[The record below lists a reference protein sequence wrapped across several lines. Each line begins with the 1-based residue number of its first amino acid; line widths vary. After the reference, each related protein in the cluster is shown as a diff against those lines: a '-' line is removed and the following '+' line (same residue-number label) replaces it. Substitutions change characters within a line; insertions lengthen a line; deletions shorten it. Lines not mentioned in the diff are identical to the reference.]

1 MAKNKRDQKQK
12 KKRSLLASLFEPA
25 AESETDGLFDEP
37 DFQDDPELVH
47 LFDDDEVEYSDEQDE
62 AALSELTWSD
72 GARVVEDL
80 PALDRQPKAAGRHVR
95 AKEPAPA
102 PAGRERRARSA
113 RRERPQHSG
122 VHRVQRMHPATEES
136 EQQPCAAPPSEDA
149 PVLSEP
155 SGSSPVVAVQQPAQ
169 PTAAD
174 GLTPPVMDAAAF
186 LRRNAAPSRA
196 QAVQAPD
203 FGQPQPLQDG
213 QPLPQ
218 PPAGTVSAAQPEDAL
233 SQEQPAG
240 AALPGSTQP
249 GYDSSVLM
257 EQPAGTAL
265 PGSAQPGYDSSV
277 LREQPVGAALPEQP
291 TNAFPPALPTD
302 ASDLPATAAP
312 SPAAS
317 AAGRAADRAP
327 ARAADMRTDAPV
339 SSGDESA
346 PILLFDD
353 DPAPVPRTQA
363 SRTRMFRTGSGTAAR
378 IQMNE
383 TETSRSIEEAKRR
396 QREKE
401 AARQHEQYV
410 QRQKRRQR
418 RQRAAKRMAVNIG
431 FVAFLVVAALVALYY
446 TFLLKDIVVSGN
458 DTYSDEYIIGLTG
471 LQYGRHMLFC
481 DLDAAREGIEQDP
494 YLQVDAVDYIFPA
507 RVRIQVTERKEVAG
521 IIGLDYNVIIDHNGY
536 VLSMGGGTDLSNLLQ
551 VSGVGMTGF
560 QVGQRL
566 GQTDDFGTATLVT
579 MIKELETYQVIDD
592 IASLDLTTP
601 LAIVMYAK
609 NGLKIHV
616 GQPTDLD
623 EKLVSLH
630 ALLPQ
635 FINANISTG
644 TLYLS
649 ARGGTVYSPP
659 NTGAVLPT
667 DPDTVDPDN
676 PITDP
681 NAAPNPDDPTV
692 ATPDPGSA
700 GQTTPT
706 PSTPTLLQPGGGD
719 GFQG

>member
-1 MAKNKRDQKQK
+1 MAKDKRDQKQK

-25 AESETDGLFDEP
+25 TESETDGLFDEP

-62 AALSELTWSD
+62 AALSGLTWSD
-72 GARVVEDL
+72 GERVVEDL
-80 PALDRQPKAAGRHVR
+80 PDLDGQPKAAGRHVR

-102 PAGRERRARSA
+102 PAGRERHARSA

-122 VHRVQRMHPATEES
+122 VHRVQRMHPAAEES
-136 EQQPCAAPPSEDA
+136 EQQPYAASPSEDA
-149 PVLSEP
+149 PVLPEP
-155 SGSSPVVAVQQPAQ
+155 PGPSPVAAPQQPAQ
-169 PTAAD
+169 STAAD

-196 QAVQAPD
+196 QAAQTPD

-213 QPLPQ
+213 QPSPQ
-218 PPAGTVSAAQPEDAL
+218 PPADAASAAQPEDAL

-240 AALPGSTQP
+240 AALP
-249 GYDSSVLM
+249 
-257 EQPAGTAL
+257 
-265 PGSAQPGYDSSV
+265 
-277 LREQPVGAALPEQP
+277 EQP
-291 TNAFPPALPTD
+291 TNAFPPAQPAD
-302 ASDLPATAAP
+302 ASDLPATA
-312 SPAAS
+312 S
-317 AAGRAADRAP
+317 AAGMVADRAP
-327 ARAADMRTDAPV
+327 ARAADMRMDASV
-339 SSGDESA
+339 ASGDESV
-346 PILLFDD
+346 PIRLFDD
-353 DPAPVPRTQA
+353 DPAPRTQA

-401 AARQHEQYV
+401 AVRQHEQYV

-667 DPDTVDPDN
+667 DPDTADPDN

-692 ATPDPGSA
+692 ATPDSGSV

-706 PSTPTLLQPGGGD
+706 PSTPTPLQPGGGD

>member
-1 MAKNKRDQKQK
+1 MAKDKRDQKQK

-62 AALSELTWSD
+62 AALSGLTWSD
-72 GARVVEDL
+72 GERVVEELPDL
-80 PALDRQPKAAGRHVR
+80 DGQPKAAGRHVR

-102 PAGRERRARSA
+102 PAGRERHARSA

-122 VHRVQRMHPATEES
+122 VHRVQRMHPAAEDS

-155 SGSSPVVAVQQPAQ
+155 SGSSPV
-169 PTAAD
+169 AAD

-257 EQPAGTAL
+257 EQPAG
-265 PGSAQPGYDSSV
+265 
-277 LREQPVGAALPEQP
+277 AALPEQP
-291 TNAFPPALPTD
+291 TNAFPPAQPAD

-706 PSTPTLLQPGGGD
+706 PSTPTPLQPGGGD

>member
-1 MAKNKRDQKQK
+1 MAKDKRDQKQK
-12 KKRSLLASLFEPA
+12 KKRSLLSSLFEPA

-62 AALSELTWSD
+62 AALSGLTWSD
-72 GARVVEDL
+72 GERVVEDL
-80 PALDRQPKAAGRHVR
+80 PDLDGQPKAAGRHVR

-102 PAGRERRARSA
+102 PAGRERHARSA

-122 VHRVQRMHPATEES
+122 VHRVQRMHPAVEES

-155 SGSSPVVAVQQPAQ
+155 SGSS
-169 PTAAD
+169 
-174 GLTPPVMDAAAF
+174 PVMDAAAF

-213 QPLPQ
+213 QPSPQ
-218 PPAGTVSAAQPEDAL
+218 PPADAASAAQPEDAL
-233 SQEQPAG
+233 LQEQPTG
-240 AALPGSTQP
+240 AVLPGSAQP
-249 GYDSSVLM
+249 GYNSSVLM
-257 EQPAGTAL
+257 EQPA
-265 PGSAQPGYDSSV
+265 
-277 LREQPVGAALPEQP
+277 GAALPEQP
-291 TNAFPPALPTD
+291 TNAFPPAQPAD

-312 SPAAS
+312 STAAS

-327 ARAADMRTDAPV
+327 VASD
-339 SSGDESA
+339 DESV

-353 DPAPVPRTQA
+353 DPAPRTQA

-401 AARQHEQYV
+401 AVRQHEQYV

-667 DPDTVDPDN
+667 DPDTTDPDN

-681 NAAPNPDDPTV
+681 NAAPNPDDPTA

-706 PSTPTLLQPGGGD
+706 PSTPTPLQPGGGD

>member
-1 MAKNKRDQKQK
+1 MAKDKRDQKQK
-12 KKRSLLASLFEPA
+12 KKRSLLSSLFEPA

-62 AALSELTWSD
+62 AVLSGLTWSD
-72 GARVVEDL
+72 GERVVEDL
-80 PALDRQPKAAGRHVR
+80 PHLDGQPKAAGRHAR

-102 PAGRERRARSA
+102 PAGRERHARSA

-122 VHRVQRMHPATEES
+122 VHRVQRMHPTAEES
-136 EQQPCAAPPSEDA
+136 EQQPYAAPPSEDA

-155 SGSSPVVAVQQPAQ
+155 SGSSPVAAVQQPAQ

-213 QPLPQ
+213 QPSPQ
-218 PPAGTVSAAQPEDAL
+218 PPADAASAAQPEDAL
-233 SQEQPAG
+233 LQEQPTG
-240 AALPGSTQP
+240 AVLPGSAQP
-249 GYDSSVLM
+249 GYNSSVLM
-257 EQPAGTAL
+257 EQPA
-265 PGSAQPGYDSSV
+265 
-277 LREQPVGAALPEQP
+277 GAALPEQP
-291 TNAFPPALPTD
+291 TNAFPPAQPAD
-302 ASDLPATAAP
+302 ASDLPRIAAP

-353 DPAPVPRTQA
+353 DPAPRTQA
-363 SRTRMFRTGSGTAAR
+363 SRTRMFRTGSGTAMR

-579 MIKELETYQVIDD
+579 MIKELETYQIIDD

-616 GQPTDLD
+616 GQPTELD

-630 ALLPQ
+630 KLLPQ

-667 DPDTVDPDN
+667 DPDTTDPDN

-681 NAAPNPDDPTV
+681 NAAPNPDDPTA

-706 PSTPTLLQPGGGD
+706 PSTPTPLQPGGGD

>member
-1 MAKNKRDQKQK
+1 
-12 KKRSLLASLFEPA
+12 
-25 AESETDGLFDEP
+25 
-37 DFQDDPELVH
+37 
-47 LFDDDEVEYSDEQDE
+47 
-62 AALSELTWSD
+62 
-72 GARVVEDL
+72 
-80 PALDRQPKAAGRHVR
+80 
-95 AKEPAPA
+95 
-102 PAGRERRARSA
+102 
-113 RRERPQHSG
+113 
-122 VHRVQRMHPATEES
+122 
-136 EQQPCAAPPSEDA
+136 
-149 PVLSEP
+149 
-155 SGSSPVVAVQQPAQ
+155 
-169 PTAAD
+169 
-174 GLTPPVMDAAAF
+174 
-186 LRRNAAPSRA
+186 
-196 QAVQAPD
+196 
-203 FGQPQPLQDG
+203 
-213 QPLPQ
+213 
-218 PPAGTVSAAQPEDAL
+218 
-233 SQEQPAG
+233 
-240 AALPGSTQP
+240 
-249 GYDSSVLM
+249 M
-257 EQPAGTAL
+257 EQPAGT
-265 PGSAQPGYDSSV
+265 
-277 LREQPVGAALPEQP
+277 ALPEQP

-706 PSTPTLLQPGGGD
+706 PSTPTPLQPGGGD

>member
-1 MAKNKRDQKQK
+1 MAKDKRDQKQK

-62 AALSELTWSD
+62 AALSGLTWSD
-72 GARVVEDL
+72 GERVVEDL
-80 PALDRQPKAAGRHVR
+80 PDLDGQPKAAGRHVR

-102 PAGRERRARSA
+102 PAGRERHARSA

-155 SGSSPVVAVQQPAQ
+155 SGSSPVAAVQQPAQ
-169 PTAAD
+169 P
-174 GLTPPVMDAAAF
+174 
-186 LRRNAAPSRA
+186 
-196 QAVQAPD
+196 
-203 FGQPQPLQDG
+203 
-213 QPLPQ
+213 
-218 PPAGTVSAAQPEDAL
+218 EDAL
-233 SQEQPAG
+233 LQEQPAS
-240 AALPGSTQP
+240 AVLPESTQP

-291 TNAFPPALPTD
+291 TNAFPPAQPTD

-353 DPAPVPRTQA
+353 DPAPRTQA

>member
-1 MAKNKRDQKQK
+1 MAKDKRDQKQK

-62 AALSELTWSD
+62 AALSGLTWSD
-72 GARVVEDL
+72 GERVVEDL
-80 PALDRQPKAAGRHVR
+80 PDLDGQPKAAGRHVR

-102 PAGRERRARSA
+102 PAGRERHARSA

-233 SQEQPAG
+233 SQEQPA
-240 AALPGSTQP
+240 
-249 GYDSSVLM
+249 
-257 EQPAGTAL
+257 
-265 PGSAQPGYDSSV
+265 
-277 LREQPVGAALPEQP
+277 GAALPEQP

-667 DPDTVDPDN
+667 DPDTTDPDN

-706 PSTPTLLQPGGGD
+706 PSTPTPLQPGGGD

>member
-1 MAKNKRDQKQK
+1 MAKDKRDQKQK

-25 AESETDGLFDEP
+25 AESETDGLLDEP

-62 AALSELTWSD
+62 AALSGLTWSD
-72 GARVVEDL
+72 GERVVEDL
-80 PALDRQPKAAGRHVR
+80 PDLDGQPKAAGRHVR

-102 PAGRERRARSA
+102 PAGRERHARSA

-155 SGSSPVVAVQQPAQ
+155 SGSSPV
-169 PTAAD
+169 AAD

-203 FGQPQPLQDG
+203 FGHPQPLQDG

-240 AALPGSTQP
+240 
-249 GYDSSVLM
+249 
-257 EQPAGTAL
+257 TAL
-265 PGSAQPGYDSSV
+265 PESAQPGYDSSV
-277 LREQPVGAALPEQP
+277 LREQPAGAALPEQP
-291 TNAFPPALPTD
+291 TNAFPPAQPTD

-706 PSTPTLLQPGGGD
+706 PSTPTPLQPGGGD

>member
-1 MAKNKRDQKQK
+1 MAKDKREQNQK

-25 AESETDGLFDEP
+25 EESETDGLFDEP

-72 GARVVEDL
+72 GERVVTEL
-80 PALDRQPKAAGRHVR
+80 PNLDEQPKADGRKKR
-95 AKEPAPA
+95 AAEPAAA
-102 PAGRERRARSA
+102 PAGRSRQSRGA
-113 RRERPQHSG
+113 RRERPQRSG
-122 VHRVQRMHPATEES
+122 VHRVQRMHTAADEDAPATEPYTPS
-136 EQQPCAAPPSEDA
+136 PSVDAPFLPDQPDVLAAAVQPGQPIITASQEQADSASLQEHANSAPP
-149 PVLSEP
+149 P
-155 SGSSPVVAVQQPAQ
+155 PA
-169 PTAAD
+169 
-174 GLTPPVMDAAAF
+174 MDAAAF
-186 LRRNAAPSRA
+186 LRRNAAPARSETEA
-196 QAVQAPD
+196 GVTPQPQDEQPSPAGAP
-203 FGQPQPLQDG
+203 GQPIN
-213 QPLPQ
+213 
-218 PPAGTVSAAQPEDAL
+218 AV
-233 SQEQPAG
+233 SQEQPSG
-240 AALPGSTQP
+240 GQP
-249 GYDSSVLM
+249 
-257 EQPAGTAL
+257 
-265 PGSAQPGYDSSV
+265 
-277 LREQPVGAALPEQP
+277 
-291 TNAFPPALPTD
+291 D
-302 ASDLPATAAP
+302 A
-312 SPAAS
+312 PAA
-317 AAGRAADRAP
+317 AD
-327 ARAADMRTDAPV
+327 
-339 SSGDESA
+339 GDSA
-346 PILLFDD
+346 PIRLFDEE
-353 DPAPVPRTQA
+353 PPSVPSSRG
-363 SRTRMFRTGSGTAAR
+363 SRTRIFRTGSGTAAR

-418 RQRAAKRMAVNIG
+418 RQHAAKRMAINVA
-431 FVAFLVVAALVALYY
+431 FVAFIVIAVLIALYY
-446 TFLLKDIVVSGN
+446 TFLLRDIVVSGN
-458 DTYSDEYIIGLTG
+458 ETYSDEYIIGLTG
-471 LQYGRHMLFC
+471 LQYGRHMLLC
-481 DLDAAREGIEQDP
+481 DLEAAQEGIEQDP

-579 MIKELETYQVIDD
+579 MIKELETYQLIDD

-623 EKLVSLH
+623 KKLVSLH
-630 ALLPQ
+630 KLLPQ
-635 FINANISTG
+635 FISANISTG

-659 NTGAVLPT
+659 NTGAVPVT
-667 DPDTVDPDN
+667 DPGTAFPGTTD
-676 PITDP
+676 DP
-681 NAAPNPDDPTV
+681 NNLPNPDDPTT
-692 ATPDPGSA
+692 TPEPGLPA
-700 GQTTPT
+700 QTTP
-706 PSTPTLLQPGGGD
+706 PPATPTPIQPGGGD
-719 GFQG
+719 DFQG

>member
-1 MAKNKRDQKQK
+1 MAKDKREQNQK

-25 AESETDGLFDEP
+25 EESETDGLFDEP

-72 GARVVEDL
+72 GERVVTEL
-80 PALDRQPKAAGRHVR
+80 PNLDEQPKADGQKKR
-95 AKEPAPA
+95 AAE
-102 PAGRERRARSA
+102 PAGRSRQSRGA
-113 RRERPQHSG
+113 RRERPQRSG
-122 VHRVQRMHPATEES
+122 VHRVQRMHT
-136 EQQPCAAPPSEDA
+136 AADEDA
-149 PVLSEP
+149 PAAEPYAPSPSVDAPFLPDQPDVLAA
-155 SGSSPVVAVQQPAQ
+155 AVQPGQPIN
-169 PTAAD
+169 TASQEQAD
-174 GLTPPVMDAAAF
+174 GVSLQEQANNAPTPPAMDAAAF
-186 LRRNAAPSRA
+186 LRRNAAPARSEA
-196 QAVQAPD
+196 EAGVT
-203 FGQPQPLQDG
+203 PQPQDG
-213 QPLPQ
+213 QPS
-218 PPAGTVSAAQPEDAL
+218 PAGAPGQPINAV
-233 SQEQPAG
+233 SQEQPSG
-240 AALPGSTQP
+240 GQP
-249 GYDSSVLM
+249 
-257 EQPAGTAL
+257 
-265 PGSAQPGYDSSV
+265 
-277 LREQPVGAALPEQP
+277 
-291 TNAFPPALPTD
+291 D
-302 ASDLPATAAP
+302 A
-312 SPAAS
+312 PAA
-317 AAGRAADRAP
+317 AD
-327 ARAADMRTDAPV
+327 
-339 SSGDESA
+339 GDSA
-346 PILLFDD
+346 PIRLFDE
-353 DPAPVPRTQA
+353 DPPSVPSSRG

-418 RQRAAKRMAVNIG
+418 RQHAAKRMAINVA
-431 FVAFLVVAALVALYY
+431 FVAFIVIAVLIALYY
-446 TFLLKDIVVSGN
+446 TFLLRDIVVSGN
-458 DTYSDEYIIGLTG
+458 ETYSDEYIIGLTG
-471 LQYGRHMLFC
+471 LQYGRHMLLC
-481 DLDAAREGIEQDP
+481 DLEAAQEGIEQDP

-579 MIKELETYQVIDD
+579 MIKELETYQLIDD

-623 EKLVSLH
+623 KKLVSLH
-630 ALLPQ
+630 KLLPQ
-635 FINANISTG
+635 FISANISTG

-659 NTGAVLPT
+659 NTGAVPVT
-667 DPDTVDPDN
+667 DPGTAFPGTTD
-676 PITDP
+676 DP
-681 NAAPNPDDPTV
+681 NNLPNPDDPTT
-692 ATPDPGSA
+692 TPEPGLPA
-700 GQTTPT
+700 QTTP
-706 PSTPTLLQPGGGD
+706 PPATPTPIQPGGGD
-719 GFQG
+719 DFQG

>member
-1 MAKNKRDQKQK
+1 MAKDKRDQKQK

-62 AALSELTWSD
+62 AALSGLTWSD
-72 GARVVEDL
+72 GERVVEDL
-80 PALDRQPKAAGRHVR
+80 PDLDGQPKAAGRHVR

-102 PAGRERRARSA
+102 PAGRERHARSA

-155 SGSSPVVAVQQPAQ
+155 SGSSPVAAVQQPAQ

-233 SQEQPAG
+233 SQEQPA
-240 AALPGSTQP
+240 
-249 GYDSSVLM
+249 
-257 EQPAGTAL
+257 
-265 PGSAQPGYDSSV
+265 
-277 LREQPVGAALPEQP
+277 GAALPEQP

-667 DPDTVDPDN
+667 DPDTTDPDN

-706 PSTPTLLQPGGGD
+706 PSTPTPLQPGGGD

>member
-1 MAKNKRDQKQK
+1 MAKDKRDQKQK

-62 AALSELTWSD
+62 AALSGLTWSD
-72 GARVVEDL
+72 GERVVEELPDL
-80 PALDRQPKAAGRHVR
+80 DGQPKAAGRHVR

-102 PAGRERRARSA
+102 PAGRERHARSA

-122 VHRVQRMHPATEES
+122 VHRVQRMHPAAEES

-155 SGSSPVVAVQQPAQ
+155 SGSSPV
-169 PTAAD
+169 AAD

-196 QAVQAPD
+196 QAAQAPD

-213 QPLPQ
+213 QPSPQ
-218 PPAGTVSAAQPEDAL
+218 PPADAASAAQPEDAL
-233 SQEQPAG
+233 LQEQPAG

-257 EQPAGTAL
+257 EQPAGT
-265 PGSAQPGYDSSV
+265 
-277 LREQPVGAALPEQP
+277 ALPEQP

-706 PSTPTLLQPGGGD
+706 PSTPTPLQPGGGD